1 MVNDESPIRKSVGSN
16 DGYEY
21 DGLHP
26 SKDIKGTLG
35 NELLGKRVV
44 ICVTASVACYKAI
57 DLIRLL
63 MRHGA
68 DVFVVISKA
77 VEKFINKEYFLW
89 ASGNS
94 VISEL
99 SGNLEHVRVAN
110 FRTSDLII
118 VYPCTANTIGKF
130 ANGIDDTSVTSVLS
144 IALGAKIPIIIA
156 PAMHDAMYQ
165 NTIIKQNIQYLE
177 RIGIVFVN
185 PILEEDKAKVATVES
200 VYLQTVDHIENQI
213 SKSGNN
219 DAIPKDHLYWFFCK
233 CQINNSILFGDE
245 QMRSFMK
252 NRKILISTGST
263 IEHIDPI
270 RVISN
275 TSSGK
280 MGYFLLNKALDLG
293 LDVTLVKGSTMIDW
307 EYTKLK
313 DQFDFRI
320 IEVRTSQQMLDSVM
334 GELSSKP
341 YDMIILAA
349 AVSDFKP
356 EFTSSDK
363 IASNRDSFVIRL
375 VPTSKIVNQVKC
387 IQRNTFL
394 VAFKAEYHLSD
405 RILLE
410 RSYRKLL
417 DSDADMI
424 VANDV
429 GTKGASIGSDSNKIM
444 IVDRLRNFYDFPL
457 QNKESVAENILKLV
471 YLNLFQ
477 QRSDKSKVRI

>member
-1 MVNDESPIRKSVGSN
+1 MVNDESLIRKSVGSN

-156 PAMHDAMYQ
+156 PAMHDAM
-165 NTIIKQNIQYLE
+165 I
-177 RIGIVFVN
+177 
-185 PILEEDKAKVATVES
+185 AATV
-200 VYLQTVDHIENQI
+200 
-213 SKSGNN
+213 
-219 DAIPKDHLYWFFCK
+219 
-233 CQINNSILFGDE
+233 
-245 QMRSFMK
+245 
-252 NRKILISTGST
+252 
-263 IEHIDPI
+263 
-270 RVISN
+270 
-275 TSSGK
+275 
-280 MGYFLLNKALDLG
+280 
-293 LDVTLVKGSTMIDW
+293 
-307 EYTKLK
+307 
-313 DQFDFRI
+313 
-320 IEVRTSQQMLDSVM
+320 
-334 GELSSKP
+334 
-341 YDMIILAA
+341 
-349 AVSDFKP
+349 
-356 EFTSSDK
+356 
-363 IASNRDSFVIRL
+363 
-375 VPTSKIVNQVKC
+375 
-387 IQRNTFL
+387 
-394 VAFKAEYHLSD
+394 
-405 RILLE
+405 
-410 RSYRKLL
+410 
-417 DSDADMI
+417 
-424 VANDV
+424 
-429 GTKGASIGSDSNKIM
+429 
-444 IVDRLRNFYDFPL
+444 
-457 QNKESVAENILKLV
+457 
-471 YLNLFQ
+471 FQ
-477 QRSDKSKVRI
+477 QHFPGMLAM

>member
-1 MVNDESPIRKSVGSN
+1 
-16 DGYEY
+16 
-21 DGLHP
+21 
-26 SKDIKGTLG
+26 
-35 NELLGKRVV
+35 
-44 ICVTASVACYKAI
+44 
-57 DLIRLL
+57 

-68 DVFVVISKA
+68 EVFVVISKA
-77 VEKFINKEYFLW
+77 VEKFMNKEYFVW

-110 FRTSDLII
+110 FKTSDLII

-144 IALGAKIPIIIA
+144 IALGARIPILIA

-177 RIGIVFVN
+177 KIGIGFVN
-185 PILEEDKAKVATVES
+185 PILEEDKAKVATAET
-200 VYLQTVDHIENQI
+200 VYLQSVDLVRNQI
-213 SKSGNN
+213 SNSKSN
-219 DAIPKDHLYWFFCK
+219 DVSLNDHSCLFFCNSS
-233 CQINNSILFGDE
+233 INDSILLDDT

-252 NRKILISTGST
+252 SRKILISTGST
-263 IEHIDPI
+263 VEHIDPI

-275 TSSGK
+275 SSSGK
-280 MGYFLLNKALDLG
+280 MGYFLLKKAIDLG
-293 LDVTLVKGSTMIDW
+293 LEVTLVKGSTMIDL

-313 DQFDFRI
+313 DQFDFKM
-320 IEVRTSQQMLDSVM
+320 IEVHTSQQMLDIVVE
-334 GELSSKP
+334 ELSLKP
-341 YDMIILAA
+341 YDIIILAA

-356 EFTSSDK
+356 EYTSSGK
-363 IASNRDSFVIRL
+363 ITTNRDSLVIRL
-375 VPTSKIVNQVKC
+375 VPTGKIVNQVKR

-394 VAFKAEYHLSD
+394 VAFKAEYHVSD

-410 RSYRKLL
+410 RSYQKLL
-417 DSDADMI
+417 DSDADMV

-444 IVDRLRNFYDFPL
+444 IVDKFKNYYDFPL
-457 QNKESVAENILKLV
+457 QNKELVADSILKLI
-471 YLNLFQ
+471 YIKL
-477 QRSDKSKVRI
+477 SKQCIDESRVIG

>member
-1 MVNDESPIRKSVGSN
+1 
-16 DGYEY
+16 
-21 DGLHP
+21 
-26 SKDIKGTLG
+26 
-35 NELLGKRVV
+35 
-44 ICVTASVACYKAI
+44 
-57 DLIRLL
+57 
-63 MRHGA
+63 
-68 DVFVVISKA
+68 
-77 VEKFINKEYFLW
+77 
-89 ASGNS
+89 
-94 VISEL
+94 
-99 SGNLEHVRVAN
+99 
-110 FRTSDLII
+110 
-118 VYPCTANTIGKF
+118 
-130 ANGIDDTSVTSVLS
+130 
-144 IALGAKIPIIIA
+144 
-156 PAMHDAMYQ
+156 
-165 NTIIKQNIQYLE
+165 
-177 RIGIVFVN
+177 
-185 PILEEDKAKVATVES
+185 
-200 VYLQTVDHIENQI
+200 
-213 SKSGNN
+213 
-219 DAIPKDHLYWFFCK
+219 
-233 CQINNSILFGDE
+233 
-245 QMRSFMK
+245 
-252 NRKILISTGST
+252 
-263 IEHIDPI
+263 
-270 RVISN
+270 
-275 TSSGK
+275 